1 MNLENILFSSAKMN
15 TGNDDENI
23 FMIINHSE
31 SNSDD
36 DESYYRY
43 KKNKNQSLALDLV
56 ENVVEEPEPVVEE
69 SVVEVVEEPVVESVV
84 EVAEEPVVEPVVE
97 VVEVVVEPVAEVAEV
112 VEAVEAVEV
121 VVEPVV
127 ETVVEPVVEPVVEV
141 VVETVVEPVVEVVE
155 ETVVE
160 PVVEVVEVVVEPE
173 PVVEVV
179 EVMEIEEPQNINQD
193 TNIMSIPKIIFVVP
207 YRDREH
213 QLSFFDDHMRNRVL
227 VDYQKGEYLI
237 LYAHQID
244 TRDFNRGAMKN
255 IGFIAGKNMFPDN
268 YKEITFVFNDVDT
281 MPYVKNFLHYQTTKG
296 NVKHFYGY
304 EFALGG
310 IVSIT
315 GEDFEKTN
323 GYPNLFAWSC
333 EDNELQRRVLAA
345 GLNID
350 RSKFYP
356 IMDKHILQN
365 KDGLIRVANRTE
377 HDRIFHGTTEGM
389 SDILEKGDLRYDY
402 NSETGFV
409 NVLNFSVR
417 FEKDASAD
425 KEHDVRKGT
434 KVFEYVPLN
443 MIRNSNLKKA
453 KYWGISK
460 LNMKLG

>member
-1 MNLENILFSSAKMN
+1 MN
-15 TGNDDENI
+15 TGNNDENI
-23 FMIINHSE
+23 FMIINHTE

-36 DESYYRY
+36 DESNDHY
-43 KKNKNQSLALDLV
+43 KTPKNKSLALDLV
-56 ENVVEEPEPVVEE
+56 EPEHETVVVDVVVDVVEDVVEE
-69 SVVEVVEEPVVESVV
+69 
-84 EVAEEPVVEPVVE
+84 
-97 VVEVVVEPVAEVAEV
+97 
-112 VEAVEAVEV
+112 
-121 VVEPVV
+121 
-127 ETVVEPVVEPVVEV
+127 
-141 VVETVVEPVVEVVE
+141 
-155 ETVVE
+155 
-160 PVVEVVEVVVEPE
+160 VVEPE
-173 PVVEVV
+173 PELEPETVVEEVV
-179 EVMEIEEPQNINQD
+179 EPDVVEEVSEEPQNTNQD

-237 LYAHQID
+237 LYSHQMD

-255 IGFIAGKNMFPDN
+255 IGFIAGKNMFPDH
-268 YKEITFVFNDVDT
+268 YKDITFVFNDVDT
-281 MPYVKNFLHYQTTKG
+281 MPYVKNFLNYQTTKG

-333 EDNELQRRVLAA
+333 EDNELQRRVLRV
-345 GLNID
+345 GLRID
-350 RSKFYP
+350 RSQFYP

-377 HDRIFHGTTEGM
+377 HERIIHGTNEGM
-389 SDILEKGDLRYDY
+389 SDILEKGDLKYEY

-417 FEKDASAD
+417 FEKDSSAD
-425 KEHDVRKGT
+425 KVHDVRKGT

-443 MIRNSNLKKA
+443 MVRNSNLKKA

>member
-1 MNLENILFSSAKMN
+1 M
-15 TGNDDENI
+15 
-23 FMIINHSE
+23 
-31 SNSDD
+31 
-36 DESYYRY
+36 
-43 KKNKNQSLALDLV
+43 
-56 ENVVEEPEPVVEE
+56 EEVVVEE
-69 SVVEVVEEPVVESVV
+69 SVVE
-84 EVAEEPVVEPVVE
+84 
-97 VVEVVVEPVAEVAEV
+97 EVVVEESVAE
-112 VEAVEAVEV
+112 
-121 VVEPVV
+121 
-127 ETVVEPVVEPVVEV
+127 
-141 VVETVVEPVVEVVE
+141 
-155 ETVVE
+155 
-160 PVVEVVEVVVEPE
+160 
-173 PVVEVV
+173 
-179 EVMEIEEPQNINQD
+179 IEDPQIINQD

-237 LYAHQID
+237 LYAHQMD

-255 IGFIAGKNMFPDN
+255 IGFIAGKKMFPDN
-268 YKEITFVFNDVDT
+268 YKDITFVFNDVDT
-281 MPYVKNFLHYQTTKG
+281 MPYVKNFLNYQTTKG

-323 GYPNLFAWSC
+323 GYPNLFSWSC
-333 EDNELQRRVLAA
+333 EDNELQRRVQNA
-345 GLNID
+345 GLRID
-350 RSKFYP
+350 RSQFFP

-377 HDRIFHGTTEGM
+377 YDRVFYGTTEGM
-389 SDILEKGDLRYDY
+389 NDILEKGDLRYDY

-409 NVLNFSVR
+409 NVSNFSVR
-417 FEKDASAD
+417 FEKDSNTD
-425 KEHDVRKGT
+425 KVHDVRKGT

-460 LNMKLG
+460 LNMKMV